1 MKIAFAAS
9 EVWPFIKTGG
19 LGDVAEALPRALSE
33 YMGNEVSVFLPYY
46 RSIKQ
51 NAGIA
56 TERVAVFETNLG
68 WRRAYTGLDR
78 LKSKRRKLR
87 IYFIDNEQ
95 YFGRDRIY
103 GEPDDGERF
112 AFFSKAVL
120 ESLTVLSYAPDIIHS
135 NDWQTALIPTLLHA
149 FYEDTLG
156 GAKTVF
162 TIHNI
167 EYQGWAHTDF
177 LSDVL
182 ALPGGYESR
191 FDFHG
196 SVNFMKSAVLGSDAV
211 TTVSRTYAK
220 EICYP
225 YFAHGL
231 EDIMREHAF
240 KTVGIVNGIN
250 TELNSPKSDKFL
262 IKNYDE
268 KSFDDGKRECKAALQ
283 AELGLPVREDV
294 ALIGIVSRLVGHKGF
309 DIIYEAIDEM
319 MELDVQ
325 LVILGTGDP
334 FYEKRLSEAASRYPD
349 RLSLNLGFS
358 GAVASRVYAASDIY
372 LMPSRSEPCGLSQ
385 LLAMRYGAVPVVH
398 ETGGLKDTVTP
409 FNVESGEGLG
419 FTFGSFTAEDM
430 MCALYRALDV
440 YRTKGPLWRRVVY
453 NGMSADF
460 SWDKPAREYMALYRK
475 LKNS

>member
-9 EVWPFIKTGG
+9 EAWPFVKTGG
-19 LGDVAEALPRALSE
+19 LGDVAEALPAELSR
-33 YMGNEVSVFLPYY
+33 YKNNRITVFLPYY
-46 RSIKQ
+46 KSIKQ
-51 NAGIA
+51 DPGVVTEQVA
-56 TERVAVFETNLG
+56 TFETPLS
-68 WRRAYTGLDR
+68 WRRSYVGLYR
-78 LKSKRRKLR
+78 LKSRRRKLR

-95 YFGRDRIY
+95 YFSRDRVY

-112 AFFSKAVL
+112 AFFSRAVL
-120 ESLTVLSYAPDIIHS
+120 ESLSVLGETPDIIHC

-167 EYQGWAHTDF
+167 EYQGWADRYF
-177 LSDVL
+177 LSEVL
-182 ALPGGYESR
+182 GLPDGYESR
-191 FDFHG
+191 FEFMG
-196 SVNFMKSAVLGSDAV
+196 SVNFLKSAVLASDAV
-211 TTVSRTYAK
+211 TTVSRTYAD

-231 EDIMREHAF
+231 SDIMKEHAF
-240 KTVGIVNGIN
+240 KSSGIINGIN
-250 TELNSPKSDKFL
+250 TELYSPETDKNLF
-262 IKNYDE
+262 KNYD
-268 KSFDDGKRECKAALQ
+268 KASFKKGKAACKAALQ
-283 AELGLPVREDV
+283 SELGLPVRADC
-294 ALIGIVSRLVGHKGF
+294 ALVGLVSRLVGHKGL
-309 DIIYEAIDEM
+309 DILCDAIDKI
-319 MELDVQ
+319 MERDVQ

-334 FYEKRLSEAASRYPD
+334 FYEKRLSEAAARYPD

-358 GAVASRVYAASDIY
+358 GALASRVYAAADIY

-398 ETGGLKDTVTP
+398 ETGGLKDTVIP
-409 FNVESGEGLG
+409 FDAVTGEGLG

-430 MCALYRALDV
+430 LDALYRALRIYEED
-440 YRTKGPLWRRVVY
+440 KQLWQRAVY

-460 SWDKPAREYMALYRK
+460 SWKRSALEYMALYQK
-475 LKNS
+475 LKR